1 MAPKVAR
8 ITSTQETF
16 VQSKNV
22 SESSSKARWNDSNTE
37 TFLKVCVEEVEAGNR
52 PHTHFIKDGWTN
64 IVDKF
69 NNITRKNYDKKQL
82 KNRWDALK
90 HEFSMWA
97 KFVENETGLGWDS
110 GKNTIMAPPEWWE
123 AKGKE
128 DPKYLNWK
136 EQGPKF
142 LSLMETC
149 FKDVVATG
157 YVVFKPRKQILPP
170 EEAMDN
176 EPNNDSDLAN
186 EGVGEG
192 DTEEHPLDHN
202 QRPRKRKRGRKGEKR
217 QGIAD
222 KLQHSLDRILEN
234 MDQVSQTAN
243 DPFSMS
249 RCLLR

>member
-37 TFLKVCVEEVEAGNR
+37 TFLKVCVGEVEAGNR

-97 KFVENETGLGWDS
+97 KLVENETGLGWDS
-110 GKNTIMAPPEWWE
+110 VKNTIMAPHEWWE
-123 AKGKE
+123 AKGKDNIILVE
-128 DPKYLNWK
+128 DIDNCGKG
-136 EQGPKF
+136 E
-142 LSLMETC
+142 
-149 FKDVVATG
+149 
-157 YVVFKPRKQILPP
+157 PP
-170 EEAMDN
+170 FDK
-176 EPNNDSDLAN
+176 LYI
-186 EGVGEG
+186 
-192 DTEEHPLDHN
+192 DTEEEDY
-202 QRPRKRKRGRKGEKR
+202 
-217 QGIAD
+217 
-222 KLQHSLDRILEN
+222 
-234 MDQVSQTAN
+234 N
-243 DPFSMS
+243 DNEVEEFG
-249 RCLLR
+249 

>member
-22 SESSSKARWNDSNTE
+22 SESSAKVRWNDSNTE
-37 TFLKVCVEEVEAGNR
+37 TFLKVCVEEVVAGNR
-52 PHTHFIKDGWTN
+52 PHTHFIKDGWAN

-69 NNITRKNYDKKQL
+69 NNITGKNYDKKQL

-97 KFVENETGLGWDS
+97 KLAENETGLGWDS
-110 GKNTIMAPPEWWE
+110 VKNTIMAPQWWE
-123 AKGKE
+123 AKG
-128 DPKYLNWK
+128 
-136 EQGPKF
+136 
-142 LSLMETC
+142 
-149 FKDVVATG
+149 
-157 YVVFKPRKQILPP
+157 KPRKQILPP

-192 DTEEHPLDHN
+192 DTKEHPLDHN
-202 QRPRKRKRGRKGEKR
+202 RREEKTSMPNIVLSLSQILFLGPSR
-217 QGIAD
+217 TRHRRLIAPGYLMD
-222 KLQHSLDRILEN
+222 LLSSLW
-234 MDQVSQTAN
+234 
-243 DPFSMS
+243 
-249 RCLLR
+249 

>member
-16 VQSKNV
+16 VRSKNV

-37 TFLKVCVEEVEAGNR
+37 TFLKM

-97 KFVENETGLGWDS
+97 KLVENETGLGWDS

-123 AKGKE
+123 AKG
-128 DPKYLNWK
+128 
-136 EQGPKF
+136 
-142 LSLMETC
+142 
-149 FKDVVATG
+149 
-157 YVVFKPRKQILPP
+157 KPRKQILPP

-192 DTEEHPLDHN
+192 DLEEHPLDHN
-202 QRPRKRKRGRKGEKR
+202 RGQEKGREGGKERKGK
-217 QGIAD
+217 G
-222 KLQHSLDRILEN
+222 
-234 MDQVSQTAN
+234 
-243 DPFSMS
+243 
-249 RCLLR
+249 